1 MIINYIN
8 DLKSEFK
15 NYSYKLFTKDL
26 FAGITVGAVALPLAL
41 AFGTSSGAS
50 ASAGLITG
58 IIAGVIIGA
67 LSGASFQISGPT
79 GAMAAILINVS
90 LQYGME
96 GIFISALIS
105 GIILTVFGILRLGR
119 VISFIPNSVISGFTS
134 GIAVV
139 IAAGQINNLLGT
151 SSSGH
156 NLIGHIVYF
165 FNNGF
170 TPDYLTALISLATI
184 ALLIVYP
191 KKLNAFLPGSLAV
204 IIIFMLLNIIFRF
217 DVATVGMIPKSLM
230 LDSRLHFSQI
240 NPQIVKSLIMPGI
253 SIALLGMI
261 ESLLCGATAS
271 KMKDEHFDGTR
282 ELIGQG
288 IGNIIIPFFGG
299 IPATAA
305 IARTSVAIKSGSVT
319 RLTSIVHSIFLVLAM
334 FLFGDLIAMIPMASL
349 GAVLIVTS
357 WKMNDWD
364 FIIPTVKNRIATPLV
379 KFAVTMAAT
388 IIFDLTIAIALGMF
402 VAIIMFALNNSQLNI
417 DIKEVDTSKIG
428 GLCHHHKDTKVM
440 YLAGTIFFGT
450 QGQISQAVEG
460 IEAGTTA
467 LILSMRGVSSID
479 DTGISEL
486 RDIYHRLN
494 DRDFKVY
501 FCGISPRVKKSLVEH
516 HFLDEI
522 PEYQVCWDAI
532 EAITHYDQSLQEI
545 QTS

>member
-1 MIINYIN
+1 MINKYLN
-8 DLKSEFK
+8 DLKHEFK
-15 NYSYKLFTKDL
+15 NYNTQKFTKDL

-58 IIAGVIIGA
+58 IIAGIIIGA

-105 GIILTVFGILRLGR
+105 GVVLTVFGILKLGR
-119 VISFIPNSVISGFTS
+119 IVSFIPNSVISGFTS

-139 IAAGQINNLLGT
+139 IASGQINNFFGT
-151 SSSGH
+151 ASTGH
-156 NLIGHIVYF
+156 DLIGHISYF
-165 FNNGF
+165 FQNGF
-170 TPDYLTALISLATI
+170 SFDYQTTLIGLATI
-184 ALLIVYP
+184 ILIIIYP
-191 KKLNAFLPGSLAV
+191 KKLNEVLPGSLTV
-204 IIIFMLLNIIFRF
+204 IVLFMVLNIVFKF

-230 LDSRLHFSQI
+230 LESRLHLNQVNLDAI
-240 NPQIVKSLIMPGI
+240 NNLFLPGI

-288 IGNIIIPFFGG
+288 IGNMIIPFFGG

-305 IARTSVAIKSGSVT
+305 IARTSVAVKSGSVT
-319 RLTSIVHSIFLVLAM
+319 RLTSVIHSIFLVFAM
-334 FLFGDLIAMIPMASL
+334 FVFGGFIAKIPMASL
-349 GAVLIVTS
+349 AAVLMVTS

-364 FIIPTVKNRIATPLV
+364 FIIPTFKNRIATPLI

-388 IIFDLTIAIALGMF
+388 IIFDLTVAIALGMF
-402 VAIIMFALNNSQLNI
+402 AAIILFALNNSQLHI
-417 DIKEVDTSKIG
+417 DIKDVDTSKLT
-428 GLCHHHKDTKVM
+428 GLSYHHQDTKVM
-440 YLAGTIFFGT
+440 YLSGTIFFGT
-450 QGQISQAVEG
+450 QDQISEAIRGIQEG
-460 IEAGTTA
+460 TKA
-467 LILSMRGVSSID
+467 LVLSIRGVSSID

-486 RDIYHRLN
+486 KDIYEKM
-494 DRDFKVY
+494 DSSDIKVY
-501 FCGISPRVKKSLVEH
+501 FSGISPKVRKAFDDH
-516 HFLDEI
+516 HFLDAI
-522 PEYQVCWDAI
+522 PADRICWDAI
-532 EAITHYDQSLQEI
+532 EAITRYDHSLEA
-545 QTS
+545 TE